1 MVLTSDLFIPFLR
14 FQEDGIDV
22 LHVLFEELDGLC
34 EQFVAFTE
42 VVGLLVAARYVI
54 RDNTDEY
61 RLNQNPLLLVLDRED
76 FQCFLK
82 CTQ

>member
-1 MVLTSDLFIPFLR
+1 MLD
-14 FQEDGIDV
+14 
-22 LHVLFEELDGLC
+22 VLFEELDGLC
-34 EQFVAFTE
+34 EQFVTFAE

-61 RLNQNPLLLVLDRED
+61 RLNQNPLLLVLDCED

-82 CTQ
+82 CA